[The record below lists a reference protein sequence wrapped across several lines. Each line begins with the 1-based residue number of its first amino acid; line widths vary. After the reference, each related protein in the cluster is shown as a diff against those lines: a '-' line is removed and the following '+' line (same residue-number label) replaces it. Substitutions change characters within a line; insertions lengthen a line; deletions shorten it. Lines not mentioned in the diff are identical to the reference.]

1 MVNGKIHH
9 QVEKKTA
16 ASNNS
21 VLSRHEKDNTPMTET
36 SQVDLLIIGNSNVS
50 RIQAGKLYANKVCR
64 VIKLDPLH
72 KHIDGA
78 IAYTKQCQ
86 ITVRAKKILPSSGR
100 VRQTAQSR

>member
-1 MVNGKIHH
+1 
-9 QVEKKTA
+9 
-16 ASNNS
+16 
-21 VLSRHEKDNTPMTET
+21 MTET

-100 VRQTAQSR
+100 VRADRSELLIVACRLRPVTAGSGRFR